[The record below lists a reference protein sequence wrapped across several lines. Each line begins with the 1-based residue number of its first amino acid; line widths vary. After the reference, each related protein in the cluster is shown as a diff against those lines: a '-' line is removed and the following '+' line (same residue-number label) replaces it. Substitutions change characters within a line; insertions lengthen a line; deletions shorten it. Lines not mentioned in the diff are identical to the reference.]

1 MDFLA
6 RREHSFFELKQKL
19 LIKYPGL
26 VPIKLDL
33 ALNQLQSENLLSDER
48 FAESYIRYR
57 KRKGFGYLHIKANL
71 GSRRVHHL
79 IIAKYLY
86 IDDADWEKIA
96 LELVRKKVRDQSQ
109 IQYGSKSHRNIIRF
123 MKSRG
128 FTINETI
135 KALDQTTIISNT
147 SMK

>member
-19 LIKYPGL
+19 LIKYPEL
-26 VPIKLDL
+26 DPIQVDL
-33 ALNQLQSENLLSDER
+33 ALNQLQTENLLSDER

-57 KRKGFGYLHIKANL
+57 KRKCFGYLHIKANL
-71 GSRRVHHL
+71 ESRRVHHL

-86 IDDADWEKIA
+86 IDDDDWEKIA
-96 LELVRKKVRDQSQ
+96 LELVTKKVRDQSQ
-109 IQYGSKSHRNIIRF
+109 IQYGSKSYRKIMRF

-128 FTINETI
+128 FTINEII
-135 KALDQTTIISNT
+135 KAIDQTMTIRNT